1 MNTVIKQF
9 LSNTF
14 NFLVISEL
22 MWRTVKS
29 ILHSPLLGRAM
40 LLHTETLLSPFC
52 HWHLSM
58 KRAKT
63 ILARAFAE
71 ERSIYIA
78 LYCIVLYCIVLYC
91 IVSYRIVSYRI
102 VSYRIVSYR
111 IVSYRIVSYRII
123 SYRTVHYITLHFI
136 IHQSILYELLSNL
149 IGLLLLYYD
158 FISH

>member
-40 LLHTETLLSPFC
+40 LLHTETFLSPFC

-58 KRAKT
+58 KRTKT

-78 LYCIVLYCIVLYC
+78 LYCIVLYC

-111 IVSYRIVSYRII
+111 IVQ
-123 SYRTVHYITLHFI
+123 HITLHFI

-149 IGLLLLYYD
+149 IGSLLLYYD
-158 FISH
+158 FILH